1 MKSVI
6 RGLLMIAATF
16 FLAIFYGSKTIALL
30 GFGEVVFFILSMVLL
45 ILSVRNVDARLF
57 IPLTLMYQGMSVK
70 VYAED
75 TRDGAVKPGKI
86 RYQVLVQN
94 YLTGMKEKIWLPDEG
109 TYLYKVEY
117 PGKYE
122 FELRKVR
129 VYDWAGI
136 FYFSKK
142 IRKINYVEV
151 NPDHYAVI
159 VNVSNQF
166 RNYMGEGEE
175 HDNTQGGSDVSEI
188 FDVREYQEGD
198 RLQNIHWKL
207 SARTDR
213 LMVKIHSLPKTCN
226 IAVIVNPGSVFYQN
240 QGGGQHLSVEDKI
253 RLLQVVASISY
264 SFMDQSC
271 PHYVAWY
278 SKKEGDIVR
287 HLVEEEE
294 DYYIFLMEL
303 MDSGFEEFY
312 DANELY
318 RTKYQA
324 EHLAHIL
331 EIKRDF
337 SIIKDDGLIARI
349 DKDKVKDE
357 MESLEIE
364 L

>member
-1 MKSVI
+1 
-6 RGLLMIAATF
+6 MIAATF
-16 FLAIFYGSKTIALL
+16 FLAIFYGSRPIALL
-30 GFGEVVFFILSMVLL
+30 GFGEVVFLTLSMVLL

-57 IPLTLMYQGMSVK
+57 IPLTLMDQGMSVK

-75 TRDGAVKPGKI
+75 TLDGGIKPGKI
-86 RYQVLVQN
+86 KYQVLVCN
-94 YLTGMKEKIWLPDEG
+94 YLTGKKEKIWLPDEG

-136 FYFSKK
+136 FNFSKK
-142 IRKINYVEV
+142 IKKINYVEV
-151 NPDHYAVI
+151 NPAHYAVI

-166 RNYMGEGEE
+166 RNFMGEGDE

-198 RLQNIHWKL
+198 RLQSIHWKL
-207 SARTDR
+207 SARTDH
-213 LMVKIHSLPKTCN
+213 LMVKINSLPKTCN
-226 IAVIVNPGSVFYQN
+226 IAVIVNPGSVFGEN
-240 QGGGQHLSVEDKI
+240 RGGGQRLSVEDKI
-253 RLLQVVASISY
+253 SLLQVIASISY

-278 SKKEGDIVR
+278 SRKEGDIVR

-294 DYYIFLMEL
+294 DYYIFLIEL
-303 MDSGFEEFY
+303 MESGFEEY
-312 DANELY
+312 MDASELY
-318 RTKYQA
+318 RVKYKA
-324 EHLAHIL
+324 EHLAHTL
-331 EIKRDF
+331 EIKKDF
-337 SIIKDDGLIARI
+337 SILKDDGLIARI
-349 DKDKVKDE
+349 NKDKVKEE